1 MRKLFILI
9 FLPFSI
15 FVFGQNKN
23 SQYLAYIEQYK
34 DIAIKEMQN
43 YGIPA
48 SITLAQG
55 LLESGAGK
63 SELTIESNNHFGIKC
78 QKNWTGATV
87 YYDDDQK
94 HECFRKYNAAIESY
108 EDHSQFLKKNPR
120 YASLFTLDVK
130 DYKGW
135 ANGLKQAGYA
145 TNPNYAP
152 LLIKI
157 IEDYGLSEY
166 DSGKV
171 SKDKN
176 EKAGKGK
183 SSDKTMETPKKKRS
197 LWEIIFGRRKN
208 KKEDQPKDKPKNSP
222 SEKEKKDTAFI
233 AEIPAY
239 RTHVVK
245 KINGVKYVEVLQG
258 DTYESIAEEFDMFE
272 KELLK
277 ANELQY
283 GSSPQPGDKVYLSKK
298 KRKGDEDTYKVQEG
312 ETMYQISQK
321 KGIKVRDLYRL
332 NDLVYGKQVNAGD
345 VIKLR

>member
-1 MRKLFILI
+1 MRKLFLLI
-9 FLPFSI
+9 FLPLSI

-23 SQYLAYIEQYK
+23 SQYSDYIDQYK
-34 DIAIKEMQN
+34 DIAIREMKN

-63 SELTIESNNHFGIKC
+63 SQLTMESNNHFGIKC

-94 HECFRKYNAAIESY
+94 HECFRKYNAALESY
-108 EDHSQFLKKNPR
+108 EDHSQFLKNNSR
-120 YASLFTLDVK
+120 YASLFKLDVT

-135 ANGLKQAGYA
+135 AAGLKQAGYA

-152 LLIKI
+152 QLIKI
-157 IEDYGLSEY
+157 IEDYNLSVY
-166 DSGKV
+166 DTGKGVKEKV
-171 SKDKN
+171 SK
-176 EKAGKGK
+176 EK
-183 SSDKTMETPKKKRS
+183 STDKTVEAPKKKRS
-197 LWEIIFGRRKN
+197 LWEILFGRKKD
-208 KKEDQPKDKPKNSP
+208 KKEDPPKDQTKNSL
-222 SEKEKKDTAFI
+222 SRQKKDTAFI

-258 DTYESIAEEFDMFE
+258 DSYESIAEEFDMFE

-283 GSSPQPGDKVYLSKK
+283 GATPQPGDIVFLSKK
-298 KRKGDEDTYKVQEG
+298 KGKGDEEAYTVQQG

-321 KGIKVRDLYRL
+321 KGIKVRSLYRL
-332 NDLVYGKQVNAGD
+332 NNLVYGKSVNPGD